1 MKIVSWNT
9 RGLSDVSKRLALKRF
24 VKKHNPN
31 LVLIQE
37 SKRDEFDAAFIKSLW
52 RSKEIGWQF
61 VESYGKSGGILIKWD
76 ESKISIMETLNGG
89 YSLSVKLNL
98 QENLLG
104 YKCVWT

>member
-52 RSKEIGWQF
+52 RSKEIGW
-61 VESYGKSGGILIKWD
+61 
-76 ESKISIMETLNGG
+76 
-89 YSLSVKLNL
+89 
-98 QENLLG
+98 
-104 YKCVWT
+104 